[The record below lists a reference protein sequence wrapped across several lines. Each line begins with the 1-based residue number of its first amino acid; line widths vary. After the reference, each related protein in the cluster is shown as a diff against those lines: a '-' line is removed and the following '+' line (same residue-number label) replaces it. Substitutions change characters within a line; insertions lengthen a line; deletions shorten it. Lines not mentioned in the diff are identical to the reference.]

1 MLCTAVICAKTS
13 ELIEMLFGMLSRVL
27 SKNHVLDFPV
37 GTGKFEGKGMP
48 RHARRHSAVSCA
60 KTSEPIEMP
69 FGL

>member
-13 ELIEMLFGMLSRVL
+13 ELIDMLFVL
-27 SKNHVLDFPV
+27 SENHVLDFPI

-60 KTSEPIEMP
+60 KTSEPIEMS